1 MNMGVVKG
9 VHVYTTTL
17 IYCWTTHNTRNNERD
32 VKSPETKDHAGS
44 GSGHR
49 PVKQFLL
56 KFFKKYFKP
65 PKYQYCTRD
74 HGPDI

>member
-1 MNMGVVKG
+1 MCIQQPLFIVGRHRIAKKG
-9 VHVYTTTL
+9 KL
-17 IYCWTTHNTRNNERD
+17 HNTRNNERD
-32 VKSPETKDHAGS
+32 VKSPETRDHAGS